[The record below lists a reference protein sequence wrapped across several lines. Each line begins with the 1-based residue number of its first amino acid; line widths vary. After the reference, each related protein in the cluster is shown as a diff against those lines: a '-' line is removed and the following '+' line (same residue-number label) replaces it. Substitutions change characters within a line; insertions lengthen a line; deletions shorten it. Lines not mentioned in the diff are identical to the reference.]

1 MIDVSDVCEY
11 LTVTAANLES
21 MGQPGPSRDA
31 AACREAVER
40 IDSLER
46 DLAEAK
52 RISDA
57 MHEELH
63 GHDERREWAEQALAE
78 RTAYAEGLEE
88 ALQRIATWADAYPL
102 SVFPEPDL
110 ERAAA
115 VLKAAGMTLD
125 AISASAMRHVITQ
138 VGDIARKALATP
150 VGGLLP

>member
-1 MIDVSDVCEY
+1 MLKVTD
-11 LTVTAANLES
+11 TVKT
-21 MGQPGPSRDA
+21 PRTDA
-31 AACREAVER
+31 FHDKW
-40 IDSLER
+40 DSYNYPMDAIEFARTLER
-46 DLAEAK
+46 ELAEA
-52 RISDA
+52 
-57 MHEELH
+57 
-63 GHDERREWAEQALAE
+63 DERICRALGMSEVSHAEALNVIDGLIE
-78 RTAYAEGLEE
+78 RTTYAEGLEE

-150 VGGLLP
+150 VGGLIK